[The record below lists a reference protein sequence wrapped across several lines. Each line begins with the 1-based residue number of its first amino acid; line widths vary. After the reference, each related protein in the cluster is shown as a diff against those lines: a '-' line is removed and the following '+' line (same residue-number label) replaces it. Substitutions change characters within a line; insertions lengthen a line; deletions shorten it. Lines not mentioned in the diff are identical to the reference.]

1 VARPPN
7 RTARRTWPP
16 RLIDGAH
23 RRGRV
28 RDDARDLSIMKG
40 GAVRRLGVALVTT
53 SAGAF
58 PVFLSSA
65 LILQIS
71 ADLSF
76 PVEQLGLAVG
86 VYFAAGAATS
96 TLMGRL
102 AESAGAAA
110 ALRMGGVLSSFC
122 LLSIALVDDFS
133 GLVACLFLGGV
144 CNALCQPAANL
155 YVTRAIDRSRRG
167 LAMALKQSAIPAA
180 TLLGGL
186 AVPLIAL
193 TIGWRWAF
201 VISAASAAVTAMLVP
216 SLEAAEAP
224 GRNEHGEDRA
234 PRTAML
240 LLAATIG
247 FGAAAAG
254 CLASFAVAGAA
265 RVGIAAAA
273 AGWLV
278 AGGAALAIAARVYLG
293 YRADMRDGGHLWIVT
308 WMLFAGGVGA
318 IGLASAVPAVF
329 VIAVPFVF
337 TVGWGWPGL
346 FNLAVVTRNSA
357 APGAATG
364 FTQTGTY
371 IGGAVGPM
379 LFGLVADRIS
389 WTAAWSLVPV
399 FFLLATLAA
408 VTARAELR
416 RVR

>member
-1 VARPPN
+1 
-7 RTARRTWPP
+7 
-16 RLIDGAH
+16 
-23 RRGRV
+23 
-28 RDDARDLSIMKG
+28 MKG

-58 PVFLSSA
+58 PVFLTSA
-65 LILQIS
+65 LILQIA
-71 ADLSF
+71 ADLAF
-76 PVEQLGLAVG
+76 PVEKLGIAVG

-96 TLMGRL
+96 AMMGRL
-102 AESAGAAA
+102 AEYAGAAA

-122 LLSIALVDDFS
+122 LLSIALVGDLS

-155 YVTRAIDRSRRG
+155 YVTRAIARSRRG
-167 LAMALKQSAIPAA
+167 LALALKQSAIPAA

-201 VISAASAAVTAMLVP
+201 VISAAAAALTAMWVP
-216 SLEAAEAP
+216 SLDSVQ
-224 GRNEHGEDRA
+224 GVGNGDGVDRA

-240 LLAATIG
+240 LLAATVG

-265 RVGIAAAA
+265 RIGIADAS

-278 AGGAALAIAARVYLG
+278 AGGSALAVVTRVYLG
-293 YRADMRDGGHLWIVT
+293 YRADLRDGGHLLIVT

-318 IGLASAVPAVF
+318 IGLASSVPAVF
-329 VIAVPFVF
+329 VLAVPLVF
-337 TVGWGWPGL
+337 AAGWGWPGL

-379 LFGLVADRIS
+379 LFGLVADRVS

-416 RVR
+416 SAR